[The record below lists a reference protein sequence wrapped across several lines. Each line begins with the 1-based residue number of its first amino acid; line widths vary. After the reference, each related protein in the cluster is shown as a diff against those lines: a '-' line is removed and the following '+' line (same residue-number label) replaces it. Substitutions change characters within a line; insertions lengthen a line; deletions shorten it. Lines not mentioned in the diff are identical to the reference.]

1 MPLTA
6 VGLVLFAALCHTTW
20 NLLLKRRSDR
30 LAAQSTALLAAVV
43 CTTPILLVYSPGDLP
58 PAGWALALAS
68 ALFETGYV
76 FALSAA
82 YGVGDLSLVYP
93 VARGSATGF
102 VVPLA
107 VALLGERPSPS
118 GLLGL
123 VLVLAGVFGGEPG
136 LCERAPAASGR
147 RRALALALLTGTM
160 IAGYSLVNKVGVGLA
175 AVPLF
180 AYVVFALNVALVF
193 GIARIRGRA
202 VPLAA
207 RARWPEAALMGGL
220 MIAAYLAVLTAMSL
234 APVSYVVAAR
244 EIGVVVAAL
253 LGWLVL
259 GEPHSPR
266 RLFAAAVIFSG
277 LVVIALSR

>member
-20 NLLLKRRSDR
+20 NLLLKRRADR
-30 LAAQSTALLAAVV
+30 LAAQTTALLAAVV
-43 CTTPILLVYSPGDLP
+43 WTTPILALYSPGDLP
-58 PAGWALALAS
+58 AAGWALALAS

-93 VARGSATGF
+93 VARGSATVF

-107 VALLGERPSPS
+107 IALLGERPSAS
-118 GLLGL
+118 GLLGIA
-123 VLVLAGVFGGEPG
+123 LVLAGVFGGEPG
-136 LCERAPAASGR
+136 LWERAPAASDR

-180 AYVVFALNVALVF
+180 AYVVFVMNVALVLA
-193 GIARIRGRA
+193 IARIRGRA

-259 GEPHSPR
+259 GEPHSRR
-266 RLFAAAVIFSG
+266 RLVAAGVIFSG